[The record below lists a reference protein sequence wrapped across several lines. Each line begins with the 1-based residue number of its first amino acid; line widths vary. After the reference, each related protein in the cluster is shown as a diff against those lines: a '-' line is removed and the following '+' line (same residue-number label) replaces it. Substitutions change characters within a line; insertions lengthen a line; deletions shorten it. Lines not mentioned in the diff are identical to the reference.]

1 MHALRHRGSSP
12 LTRGKPRRNDARP
25 SASRLIP
32 AHAGKTGTTSCIRF
46 STWAHPRSRGE
57 NGWVC
62 PWRWSRLGSS
72 PLTRGKRWEQDR
84 RNDPV
89 GLIPA
94 HAGKTFGGSGKD
106 DEHGAHPRSRGENEA
121 ARQPHGW
128 ETGSSPLTRGK
139 RSSSAGTS
147 STAGLIPAHAGKTR
161 RRFRRS
167 YVMGAHPRS
176 RGENG
181 LGRPGLVWDGGSSP
195 LTRGKPVT
203 PGGESVKEGLIP
215 AHAGK
220 T

>member
-1 MHALRHRGSSP
+1 MGLPLALESLG
-12 LTRGKPRRNDARP
+12 
-25 SASRLIP
+25 LIP
-32 AHAGKTGTTSCIRF
+32 AHAGKTPTGRQ
-46 STWAHPRSRGE
+46 STGGPGAHPRSRGE
-57 NGWVC
+57 NNPYPFKVVY
-62 PWRWSRLGSS
+62 RSGSS

-220 T
+220 TWT